1 GKILEERDAAGNP
14 IVWGEYHRVS
24 PQHGRDLILTLDR
37 AVQFL
42 VEEESKEAV
51 AKYGALSGTVIIL
64 DPKTGAV
71 WAMANYPSFD
81 PAELVGEGVEGS
93 KGSKGAEGV
102 GGEEETGDER
112 RNLAIAATFEP
123 GSVMKMITMSAGI
136 DTGQITPQTT
146 FYDAGPLTISGHTV
160 DTWDGKHYGEESMI
174 EVLQHSN
181 NVGAAWVAQQLGVST
196 LREYLLKFGLGKSV
210 GIDLEGEDTGVVK
223 DASEWRAIDLAT
235 AAFGQGISAT
245 PLQVA
250 SAFAVVAND
259 GVLMRPYLV
268 ARILD
273 GDKAVEIQPQKV
285 RRVLSSDNAEV
296 ILKMLEAAVEGGESR
311 FYNLPN
317 YKVAGKTG
325 TAQIPR
331 EGRYDPRK
339 TNATFVGF
347 FAKSRKFVMLVKLE
361 EPSSSIYAAETAVP
375 TWMQIAKRLALYWG
389 VEPDH

>member
-1 GKILEERDAAGNP
+1 
-14 IVWGEYHRVS
+14 
-24 PQHGRDLILTLDR
+24 
-37 AVQFL
+37 
-42 VEEESKEAV
+42 
-51 AKYGALSGTVIIL
+51 
-64 DPKTGAV
+64 
-71 WAMANYPSFD
+71 
-81 PAELVGEGVEGS
+81 
-93 KGSKGAEGV
+93 
-102 GGEEETGDER
+102 
-112 RNLAIAATFEP
+112 
-123 GSVMKMITMSAGI
+123 MIG
-136 DTGQITPQTT
+136 
-146 FYDAGPLTISGHTV
+146 
-160 DTWDGKHYGEESMI
+160 
-174 EVLQHSN
+174 VLQHSN

-196 LREYLLKFGLGKSV
+196 LREYLLKFGLGEPA

-223 DASEWRAIDLAT
+223 EASEWRAIDLAT

-268 ARILD
+268 DRILD
-273 GDKAVEIQPQKV
+273 GDKAIEIQPQKV
-285 RRVLSSDNAEV
+285 RRVLSSDSAEV

-347 FAKSRKFVMLVKLE
+347 FAKSKKFVMLVRLE

-375 TWMQIAKRLALYWG
+375 TWMQVSRKYEKSEI
-389 VEPDH
+389 HC